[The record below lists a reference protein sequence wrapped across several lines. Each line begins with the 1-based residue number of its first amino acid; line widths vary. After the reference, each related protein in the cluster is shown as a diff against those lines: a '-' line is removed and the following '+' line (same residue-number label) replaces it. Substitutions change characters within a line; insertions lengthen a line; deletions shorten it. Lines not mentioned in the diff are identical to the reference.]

1 MLLSGVGVAKSM
13 IHHCFRTK
21 EQLFEAVL
29 EEANRLRLEAIN
41 AAITPDSSP
50 REGLLSF
57 VEGLMHAF
65 PSTRHRRRLFSETCP
80 EERCRKH
87 TRSLQLLPR
96 CSQQHRPYGTPHHRC
111 VRYALPTEEC
121 AGSARSGGPRH
132 RKTMNIHNA
141 IFRRGPLPSG
151 WLVCDA
157 SPRIF
162 AVRVPSAARTLSAVR
177 PCAVLLGALM
187 FGHTLS
193 AQTAQ
198 TAPLQLTL
206 KDSIALALKQNI
218 DVQLANINL
227 ATSQQNRKLSRS
239 ALLRR
244 ATLKATEDVERYNL
258 QPLIGLQIA
267 GVPKNIGPFQSINI
281 GSRFSTPV
289 FDLSLLRE
297 YQASGHRLEASKEGE
312 KSTRKETVLLTTAQY
327 LGFLRAEASVKA
339 AESRV
344 QLAESLAKQAQD
356 LLSSGVATNID
367 VSRAEV
373 RVLTERQA
381 LIDAQSEIESN
392 TFALR
397 RILNVRASQRL
408 EFLGSD
414 TFSQTPL
421 LDLPD
426 PVSTALSQ
434 RPELLA
440 LSQRQEAAKYD
451 KKAAMAESLPKL
463 VFAGGWNEQGRSPQ
477 HLFPGYDYQVGFN
490 VPHRQ

>member
-1 MLLSGVGVAKSM
+1 
-13 IHHCFRTK
+13 
-21 EQLFEAVL
+21 
-29 EEANRLRLEAIN
+29 
-41 AAITPDSSP
+41 
-50 REGLLSF
+50 
-57 VEGLMHAF
+57 
-65 PSTRHRRRLFSETCP
+65 
-80 EERCRKH
+80 
-87 TRSLQLLPR
+87 
-96 CSQQHRPYGTPHHRC
+96 
-111 VRYALPTEEC
+111 
-121 AGSARSGGPRH
+121 
-132 RKTMNIHNA
+132 MNIQNA
-141 IFRRGPLPSG
+141 IFRRGPLLSG

-177 PCAVLLGALM
+177 PCALLLGALM
-187 FGHTLS
+187 LGHTLS

-198 TAPLQLTL
+198 TAPLQLTF

-239 ALLRR
+239 ALLPQ
-244 ATLKATEDVERYNL
+244 ASLKATEDVERYNL
-258 QPLIGLQIA
+258 QALIGLQIA

-281 GSRFSTPV
+281 GPRFSTPV

-297 YQASGHRLEASKEGE
+297 YQASGHRLEASKEDE
-312 KSTRKETVLLTTAQY
+312 KSTREETVLLTTAQY
-327 LGFLRAEASVKA
+327 LGLLRAEASVKA
-339 AESRV
+339 AQSRV
-344 QLAESLAKQAQD
+344 QLAESLAQQAQD

-408 EFLGSD
+408 EFLDSD

-451 KKAAMAESLPKL
+451 RKAAVAESLPKIA
-463 VFAGGWNEQGRSPQ
+463 FAGGWNEQGRSPQ
-477 HLFPGYDYQVGFN
+477 NLYPGYDYQVGFN
-490 VPHRQ
+490 VPLFTDGRLSAERKNAVLAEQKAHQQLLDARNRVEEQVRDGLVELKASRSDVDLGRQRLTLANQEVELARGRFAAGVTDNIEVTTAQDELAHANDVEIRALYRYNIARANLARAAGVIEQVYLQQ